1 MCLIDDHPC
10 LSPTAPSPSA
20 RNPRAVDN
28 ARCKIVSSHCTAV
41 LRLRETVSHVSRT
54 PPVLSISGYRSHVSN
69 VSNKASQPST
79 WPASVDVHICSAHH
93 HVRYLISSSSH
104 FDARSCSPCL
114 HVLKQVLSF
123 EVRRHV
129 AASCAIRL
137 ELCQL
142 PCIED
147 TAFWSWQPYSG
158 KLIDYEFVCRWI
170 ALWHSEAGNSRLVA
184 IPLHPT
190 CV

>member
-10 LSPTAPSPSA
+10 LSPTAPTPSA

-28 ARCKIVSSHCTAV
+28 ARLQDCLNHCTAV
-41 LRLRETVSHVSRT
+41 LRLRETVSHASRT

-69 VSNKASQPST
+69 VSNKASHLST
-79 WPASVDVHICSAHH
+79 WPASVAVPICSAHH

-104 FDARSCSPCL
+104 YDAHSYPTCL

-129 AASCAIRL
+129 AASCAIRR
-137 ELCQL
+137 ELCRL
-142 PCIED
+142 PYIGD
-147 TAFWSWQPYSG
+147 TAFWSWQPSQPYGG
-158 KLIDYEFVCRWI
+158 KLIDFELVCRWI
-170 ALWHSEAGNSRLVA
+170 AL
-184 IPLHPT
+184 
-190 CV
+190 

>member
-28 ARCKIVSSHCTAV
+28 ARCKIVSAV
-41 LRLRETVSHVSRT
+41 LRLRETVSHASRT
-54 PPVLSISGYRSHVSN
+54 PVLSISGYRSHVSN
-69 VSNKASQPST
+69 VSNKASQPPT
-79 WPASVDVHICSAHH
+79 WPASVNVPICRAHH
-93 HVRYLISSSSH
+93 HGRYLVSSSSH
-104 FDARSCSPCL
+104 FDACSCPTCL

-129 AASCAIRL
+129 AASCAIRR
-137 ELCQL
+137 ELCRL

-147 TAFWSWQPYSG
+147 TAFWSWQPYG
-158 KLIDYEFVCRWI
+158 R
-170 ALWHSEAGNSRLVA
+170 
-184 IPLHPT
+184 
-190 CV
+190 

>member
-1 MCLIDDHPC
+1 MCLIDGHPC

-20 RNPRAVDN
+20 RNPRA
-28 ARCKIVSSHCTAV
+28 RCKIVSTHCTAV
-41 LRLRETVSHVSRT
+41 LRLRETVSHASRT
-54 PPVLSISGYRSHVSN
+54 PVLSISGYRSHVSN

-79 WPASVDVHICSAHH
+79 WPAPVAVPICSAHH

-129 AASCAIRL
+129 AASCAIRR
-137 ELCQL
+137 ELL
-142 PCIED
+142 P
-147 TAFWSWQPYSG
+147 AA
-158 KLIDYEFVCRWI
+158 V
-170 ALWHSEAGNSRLVA
+170 H
-184 IPLHPT
+184 
-190 CV
+190 